1 MAERYLS
8 VEEFENI
15 TRNIRKRIDAVY
27 AKSAFIDA
35 SSGVSDAGKPIKLNS
50 SGLIDL
56 SMIPST
62 LTGKDADTVDGFHLD
77 QDVRTTASPTFSKLT
92 ITNKLGVNITI
103 PDVPIHAGGSIK
115 SQASLYPAFILLNDY
130 QDFRLEIGGSSKYF
144 QVRDYTTGTY
154 PFRIYSGANTE
165 TLKIGTGGNVYLKNY
180 LHVYTP
186 DGYSALKVY
195 NDAGTSRF
203 AINPQSDGSW
213 RLYDAYGGVWNMGL
227 VQRNG
232 KVGINTSSPAYTL
245 DVAGDIHTS
254 SSLYVDSDISVGGNF
269 LDSYISR
276 GILCDSRDNY
286 KYGLSFDDNLLAFAV
301 ERGYTVTASESPDV
315 NSLSTIFNGHPGYAA
330 HWHDANTT
338 YPLTITISNFGS
350 IHNSRYFWIA
360 FAWGR
365 KPDSGYK
372 IEVYTSDDKL
382 WHTVAD
388 TTSADAGYNVHYY
401 WDTYITQIRITIKS
415 GNATYGE
422 VRIGEIGF
430 SASYKAQYQY
440 GYRLFKGGDT
450 MYGQL
455 TLAAGDPTSDN
466 HAARKAYVDTKMK
479 LVWKS
484 SPFDIA
490 SSLIAD
496 ETWRSIDITGHTSS
510 NAIGVILAVQM
521 RTYGGGDIYF
531 LTRRNSTVDWEG
543 GVRTSPDPSEGG
555 YQYLIGQWMQKLAS
569 GQVLHYKAKGTIANC
584 KIVAY
589 WE

>member
-195 NDAGTSRF
+195 NDAGTPRF
-203 AINPQSDGSW
+203 AINPQSD
-213 RLYDAYGGVWNMGL
+213 
-227 VQRNG
+227 
-232 KVGINTSSPAYTL
+232 
-245 DVAGDIHTS
+245 
-254 SSLYVDSDISVGGNF
+254 
-269 LDSYISR
+269 
-276 GILCDSRDNY
+276 SRDFY
-286 KYGLSFDDNLLAFAV
+286 KYGLSFDDNLLALAV

-315 NSLSTIFNGHPGYAA
+315 NSLGTIFNGHPGYAA
-330 HWHDANTT
+330 YWYDANTT
-338 YPLTITISNFGS
+338 YPLIITISNFGTV
-350 IHNSRYFWIA
+350 HYSRYFWIA

-372 IEVYTSDDKL
+372 IEVYTSYDGL

-401 WDTYITQIRITIKS
+401 FEDYITQIRITIKS

-422 VRIGEIGF
+422 IRIGEIGF
-430 SASYKAQYQY
+430 SASYINQYRY

-479 LVWKS
+479 LVWKIS
-484 SPFDIA
+484 ISHWPMDAKTRIRP
-490 SSLIAD
+490 STSL
-496 ETWRSIDITGHTSS
+496 
-510 NAIGVILAVQM
+510 
-521 RTYGGGDIYF
+521 
-531 LTRRNSTVDWEG
+531 
-543 GVRTSPDPSEGG
+543 
-555 YQYLIGQWMQKLAS
+555 
-569 GQVLHYKAKGTIANC
+569 
-584 KIVAY
+584 
-589 WE
+589 

>member
-195 NDAGTSRF
+195 NDAGTPRF

-245 DVAGDIHTS
+245 DVDGDIHTS
-254 SSLYVDSDISVGGNF
+254 SALHVDSNISVGGDFRN
-269 LDSYISR
+269 SYIKKA
-276 GILCDSRDNY
+276 IFCDSRDFY
-286 KYGLSFDDNLLAFAV
+286 KYGLSFDDNLLALAV

-315 NSLSTIFNGHPGYAA
+315 NSLGTIFNGHPGYAA
-330 HWHDANTT
+330 YWYDANTT
-338 YPLTITISNFGS
+338 YPLIITISNFGTV
-350 IHNSRYFWIA
+350 HYSRYFWIA

-372 IEVYTSDDKL
+372 IEVY
-382 WHTVAD
+382 
-388 TTSADAGYNVHYY
+388 
-401 WDTYITQIRITIKS
+401 
-415 GNATYGE
+415 
-422 VRIGEIGF
+422 
-430 SASYKAQYQY
+430 
-440 GYRLFKGGDT
+440 

>member
-195 NDAGTSRF
+195 NDAGTPRF
-203 AINPQSDGSW
+203 AINPQSEYS
-213 RLYDAYGGVWNMGL
+213 
-227 VQRNG
+227 
-232 KVGINTSSPAYTL
+232 
-245 DVAGDIHTS
+245 H
-254 SSLYVDSDISVGGNF
+254 
-269 LDSYISR
+269 
-276 GILCDSRDNY
+276 C
-286 KYGLSFDDNLLAFAV
+286 
-301 ERGYTVTASESPDV
+301 E
-315 NSLSTIFNGHPGYAA
+315 
-330 HWHDANTT
+330 
-338 YPLTITISNFGS
+338 
-350 IHNSRYFWIA
+350 
-360 FAWGR
+360 
-365 KPDSGYK
+365 
-372 IEVYTSDDKL
+372 
-382 WHTVAD
+382 
-388 TTSADAGYNVHYY
+388 
-401 WDTYITQIRITIKS
+401 RIT
-415 GNATYGE
+415 
-422 VRIGEIGF
+422 
-430 SASYKAQYQY
+430 
-440 GYRLFKGGDT
+440 
-450 MYGQL
+450 
-455 TLAAGDPTSDN
+455 
-466 HAARKAYVDTKMK
+466 
-479 LVWKS
+479 
-484 SPFDIA
+484 
-490 SSLIAD
+490 
-496 ETWRSIDITGHTSS
+496 
-510 NAIGVILAVQM
+510 
-521 RTYGGGDIYF
+521 
-531 LTRRNSTVDWEG
+531 
-543 GVRTSPDPSEGG
+543 
-555 YQYLIGQWMQKLAS
+555 
-569 GQVLHYKAKGTIANC
+569 
-584 KIVAY
+584 
-589 WE
+589 

>member
-195 NDAGTSRF
+195 NDAGTPRF

-245 DVAGDIHTS
+245 DV
-254 SSLYVDSDISVGGNF
+254 V
-269 LDSYISR
+269 
-276 GILCDSRDNY
+276 
-286 KYGLSFDDNLLAFAV
+286 
-301 ERGYTVTASESPDV
+301 
-315 NSLSTIFNGHPGYAA
+315 
-330 HWHDANTT
+330 
-338 YPLTITISNFGS
+338 SNFGTV
-350 IHNSRYFWIA
+350 HYSRYFWIA

-372 IEVYTSDDKL
+372 IEVYTSYDGL

-401 WDTYITQIRITIKS
+401 FEDYITQIRITIKS

-422 VRIGEIGF
+422 IRIGEIGF
-430 SASYKAQYQY
+430 SASYINQYRY

-479 LVWKS
+479 LVWK
-484 SPFDIA
+484 
-490 SSLIAD
+490 
-496 ETWRSIDITGHTSS
+496 
-510 NAIGVILAVQM
+510 
-521 RTYGGGDIYF
+521 
-531 LTRRNSTVDWEG
+531 
-543 GVRTSPDPSEGG
+543 
-555 YQYLIGQWMQKLAS
+555 
-569 GQVLHYKAKGTIANC
+569 VLHYKAKGTIANC